1 MLCLCGQIGLVNYP
15 AIVQLEWGD
24 NPWVKHAEHLGHT
37 MHQLETMSRDSTR
50 LIFIDRNVNSPLRLQ
65 I

>member
-15 AIVQLEWGD
+15 ALVQLEGGD
-24 NPWVKHAEHLGHT
+24 IPWVKHAEHLGHT
-37 MHQLETMSRDSTR
+37 MDQSETMCLDSTR
-50 LIFIDRNVNSPLRLQ
+50 LFFIDKIFNSPLRLQ